1 MRHEGLAWEIRFF
14 RGIRALVD
22 DRLRDVPGIDTQGGR
37 VILRDCRR
45 IYVSYQRRGD
55 PGTADAGVAIRGD
68 DYASLQPVDT
78 SGCGIECSN
87 PGDDGAGHTGETLY
101 DTYSSYRECNI
112 MNPASI
118 LALITIAEQ
127 LAGIIAQEVN
137 ATTTQQEQVA
147 WTAAQQ
153 FYLQGLGALK
163 AKVQA
168 EQASAGNV
176 A

>member
-1 MRHEGLAWEIRFF
+1 
-14 RGIRALVD
+14 
-22 DRLRDVPGIDTQGGR
+22 
-37 VILRDCRR
+37 
-45 IYVSYQRRGD
+45 
-55 PGTADAGVAIRGD
+55 
-68 DYASLQPVDT
+68 
-78 SGCGIECSN
+78 
-87 PGDDGAGHTGETLY
+87 
-101 DTYSSYRECNI
+101 

-118 LALITIAEQ
+118 LSLITIAEQ
-127 LAGIIAQEVN
+127 LAGIIAQEAN

-168 EQASAGNV
+168 EQASPGNV

>member
-1 MRHEGLAWEIRFF
+1 
-14 RGIRALVD
+14 
-22 DRLRDVPGIDTQGGR
+22 
-37 VILRDCRR
+37 
-45 IYVSYQRRGD
+45 
-55 PGTADAGVAIRGD
+55 
-68 DYASLQPVDT
+68 
-78 SGCGIECSN
+78 
-87 PGDDGAGHTGETLY
+87 
-101 DTYSSYRECNI
+101 

-118 LALITIAEQ
+118 MALITIAEQ

>member
-1 MRHEGLAWEIRFF
+1 MVEKVWFF
-14 RGIRALVD
+14 RW
-22 DRLRDVPGIDTQGGR
+22 LRSGQHDGVRHVPGIDTKGGR
-37 VILRDCRR
+37 ILLRDCRR
-45 IYVSYQRRGD
+45 VYVCYQRRGHPD
-55 PGTADAGVAIRGD
+55 AADAGVAIRGD

-78 SGCGIECSN
+78 NGCGIECSN